1 MTPTILA
8 RRIVSAAT
16 QAFWSQ
22 DDLLH
27 ELQITFA
34 ALADVEYRYER
45 DRERLIQRFGPDAVS
60 EPLWVERERRYEAER
75 EPYRRRLEQL
85 QQRMRRGSF
94 SGL

>member
-1 MTPTILA
+1 MRPSFLA

-27 ELQITFA
+27 ELQTTLA
-34 ALADVEYRYER
+34 ALADTEYRYER
-45 DRERLIQRFGPDAVS
+45 DRERLVQRLGQDAVHQ
-60 EPLWVERERRYEAER
+60 PLWVERERRYQAER
-75 EPYRRRLEQL
+75 ELYQRKLEQL
-85 QQRMRRGSF
+85 QRRMRRGLF

>member
-1 MTPTILA
+1 MTPSYLA
-8 RRIVSAAT
+8 RRIVSAAA

-27 ELQITFA
+27 ELQTTLA

-45 DRERLIQRFGPDAVS
+45 DRERLVQRFGPDAVKQR
-60 EPLWVERERRYEAER
+60 LWVEREKRHQAER
-75 EPYRRRLEQL
+75 EPYQRKLEQL
-85 QQRMRRGSF
+85 QRRVRRGLF